1 MHKAVKILSQK
12 EENYKKENLW
22 TLSFLLLFCYSL
34 FSNVGFFM
42 TMPTLPRYAVENG
55 MTLSAAGFLTG
66 IFSIMAIFV
75 RPVAGILSDRGGRK
89 KLLILFTL
97 LVSFAAFGYSLSHRF
112 AGLFLCRILH
122 GACFAMSSTIQL
134 AMVTAIIPPAK
145 MGEGM
150 GYMSLAQILAMSF
163 APSLG
168 LALADAG
175 GYIVM
180 FRVSGILI
188 AAAAGCAALLP
199 GAECRAA
206 EPAPEA
212 GETEGMPKR
221 RSLRLRELFAAELLL
236 LSAVS
241 GLFSVMNGVAS
252 SYLSMLGDERGII
265 NISVFF
271 TISSAAVLLIRP
283 AAGKL
288 QDKKGLSIVLIPS
301 LILGSAAMF
310 CISISW
316 GILTIIIAALLKGIA
331 QSSGQAAIQA
341 DCARRSPK
349 DRRGVA
355 MSTCYLGSDVGNC
368 VGASLG
374 GWLAGIFGYGMMFGL
389 IGVMVAFGLGMYGI
403 QIGIDRKNKKGGN

>member
-1 MHKAVKILSQK
+1 MHKVVKIL
-12 EENYKKENLW
+12 NRKKEILKRESLW
-22 TLSFLLLFCYSL
+22 TSSFILLFIYSL

-42 TMPTLPRYAVENG
+42 TMPTLPRYAVGIG
-55 MTLSAAGFLTG
+55 MSLSAAGFLTG

-89 KLLILFTL
+89 TLLVIFTL
-97 LVSFAAFGYSLSHRF
+97 LVSSAAFGYSISYHF
-112 AGLFLCRILH
+112 VALFLCRILH
-122 GACFAMSSTIQL
+122 GACFAMSSTIQI
-134 AMVTAIIPPAK
+134 AMVTAIIPPDK

-168 LALADAG
+168 LALADAK

-188 AAAAGCAALLP
+188 AFAAVCAAFLP
-199 GAECRAA
+199 RAERRPA
-206 EPAPEA
+206 ESAPQA
-212 GETEGMPKR
+212 KGTGEMPGR
-221 RSLRLRELFAAELLL
+221 RSIRLRELFAAELLL
-236 LSAVS
+236 LSAIS

-252 SYLSMLGDERGII
+252 SYLSMLGDERGIV
-265 NISVFF
+265 NISIFF
-271 TISSAAVLLIRP
+271 TISSVAVLLIRP

-310 CISISW
+310 CIGVSW

-341 DCARRSPK
+341 DCARRSPLS
-349 DRRGVA
+349 RRGVA

-374 GWLAGIFGYGMMFGL
+374 GWLAGIFGYGMMFCL
-389 IGVMVAFGLGMYGI
+389 IGVMVAAGLGMYGI
-403 QIGIDRKNKKGGN
+403 QLAIDKNNKKRGN